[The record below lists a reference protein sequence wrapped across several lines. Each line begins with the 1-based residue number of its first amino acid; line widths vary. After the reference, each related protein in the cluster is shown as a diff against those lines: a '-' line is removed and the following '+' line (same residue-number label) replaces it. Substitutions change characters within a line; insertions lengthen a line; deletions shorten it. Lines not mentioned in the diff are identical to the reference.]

1 MWQDAAAPAR
11 DDTTRIPNYFAQI
24 FHKEPR
30 QGAVGDRYLEEED
43 RMGALLVSRQR
54 IPIQLGRLQIV
65 SLFEQT
71 FLETTH
77 AAPKRA
83 CEFVVGDQRNV
94 VERAGLMGS
103 SDLGGEIRAK
113 RSADE

>member
-1 MWQDAAAPAR
+1 
-11 DDTTRIPNYFAQI
+11 
-24 FHKEPR
+24 
-30 QGAVGDRYLEEED
+30 
-43 RMGALLVSRQR
+43 MGALLVSRQR